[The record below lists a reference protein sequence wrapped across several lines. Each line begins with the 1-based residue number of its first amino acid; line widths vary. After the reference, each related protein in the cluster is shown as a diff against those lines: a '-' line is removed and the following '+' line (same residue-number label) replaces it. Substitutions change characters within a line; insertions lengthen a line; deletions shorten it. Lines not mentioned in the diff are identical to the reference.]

1 MMLAASSGQR
11 LQSAQC
17 LPQQVNQCLL
27 QKQADIELWFS
38 LLHFVESP
46 LYVSTTKEP
55 LSGSTSEPPTET
67 ETTVSVTDT
76 TDSVTDTTDSVTD
89 TTDAVTDTTD
99 AVTDTTDSVTDT
111 TDSVTDTT
119 DPATDPATVVTERE
133 KATTMSSASTEH
145 STTNSAEISP
155 TTNFVT
161 FTTATPTQP
170 RLTTPPA
177 PPPVLDI
184 MTNGD
189 SFEVILGSELTIE
202 CHVRGGG
209 EGTLVSWYFN
219 KEPLLDVQVESR
231 DNGSDGVLLVSNLRF
246 ESVKLSHAGDYQCV
260 ANSTLHS
267 QTVMA
272 PVTLSVSSK
281 SVTVCFC

>member
-67 ETTVSVTDT
+67 TVSVTDTTDSVTDT

-99 AVTDTTDSVTDT
+99 AVTDTTD
-111 TDSVTDTT
+111 
-119 DPATDPATVVTERE
+119 AATVVTERE

-189 SFEVILGSELTIE
+189 LFEVILGSELIIE

-219 KEPLLDVQVESR
+219 KEPLPDVQVESR
-231 DNGSDGVLLVSNLRF
+231 DDGSDGVLLVSNLRF

-281 SVTVCFC
+281 SVTVCIC